1 MAKVILKYKDA
12 IVREID
18 LDKKLVAIGRKPDN
32 DIIID
37 NQAVSGH
44 HAIIETEGDSLFVE
58 DLKSLNGTFVNSR
71 KIARVELY
79 NKDVILVG
87 VHTMEVVHNKNVD
100 YDKKD
105 DTLRGRSMF
114 ETVVITPEE
123 QKKIIIAASK
133 TIPDALGGF
142 VVLEGSSEHKDYL
155 FREKVSV
162 IGKEKGSV
170 IRLTGFFAPQRAALV
185 NRRKEGYFMTPSG
198 NKPVRVNGQEIN
210 RRYDL
215 QDGDIVEIGK
225 LKLQFYLKDYHTK
238 PTV

>member
-1 MAKVILKYKDA
+1 MAKVLLKYKNEA
-12 IVREID
+12 PREIF
-18 LDKKLVAIGRKPDN
+18 LNKKIIAIGRKPDN

-44 HAIIETEGDSLFVE
+44 HAIIETEGDSLFIE

-71 KIARVELY
+71 KITRVELY
-79 NKDVILVG
+79 HKDVVLVG
-87 VHTMEVVHNKNVD
+87 VHTLEVIQD
-100 YDKKD
+100 IDPAADKKAD
-105 DTLRGRSMF
+105 ILRGRSMF

-123 QKKIIIAASK
+123 QKKIIIAANR

-142 VVLEGSSEHKDYL
+142 VILEGASDQKDYI

-162 IGKEKGSV
+162 IGKEKGSI
-170 IRLTGFFAPQRAALV
+170 IRLQGLFAPKRAALV
-185 NRRKEGYFMTPSG
+185 NRRKEGYFITPSG
-198 NKPVRVNGQEIN
+198 KKPVRINGQEIN

-225 LKLQFYLKDYHTK
+225 LKMQFYLKDYHAK